1 MEGDAVPVSVFV
13 DNANGSIPAGTAAYE
28 KRGIAVDIPKWD
40 PTKCMQ
46 CNWCSYVCP
55 HAVIRPFAVTEQQAE
70 EAGAAS
76 IPLKEGGERRF
87 TIAVSAYDCTG
98 CGSCVE
104 VCPARN
110 KALEMVL
117 AEDHMDQAQAGYD
130 YLFENVKEDKE
141 LAQPDSVRGSQFR
154 QPLLEFSGACP
165 GCGETP
171 YAKTGNSA
179 VW

>member
-1 MEGDAVPVSVFV
+1 M
-13 DNANGSIPAGTAAYE
+13 
-28 KRGIAVDIPKWD
+28 
-40 PTKCMQ
+40 
-46 CNWCSYVCP
+46 
-55 HAVIRPFAVTEQQAE
+55 QQAYLLR
-70 EAGAAS
+70 ADNT
-76 IPLKEGGERRF
+76 KRF

-130 YLFENVKEDKE
+130 YLFANTEEDKA

-154 QPLLEFSGACP
+154 QPRSSSPVLVRDAAKLLMQ
-165 GCGETP
+165 
-171 YAKTGNSA
+171 N
-179 VW
+179 W